1 MSRADEWMLRQACE
15 NVAIRRQTGKAII
28 PTQQIG
34 GAKGVSIAD
43 SIGKTAAIRY
53 SPEHLK
59 SCAGNAVC
67 ALPHRLTLAIP
78 STLRIT
84 AALLLGFAVAA
95 SAHAARVAVL
105 SNAFASQTAANF
117 NARIPGDTFTAVDL
131 TSTLPSLD
139 SLLAN
144 YDVILL
150 FEDSVFANSPVVGD
164 RVAAFANAGRAVV
177 LGTFYDQ
184 DRSDATGSSIIPH
197 GWGALEQIDPN
208 TTDGVGTAYSVR
220 TLAPASIVAHP
231 LTQGVTTLSALRG
244 NPGPYA
250 GGNQAKPGTTV
261 VATWAQPNARGLP
274 DPAIAFRV
282 TGPACVI
289 QIGIAAQ
296 YPVLATF
303 GTYGTDF
310 GGNFYQVWKNA
321 FDFGAAGCPTGIVPG
336 DPNQIAKG
344 WANRADLDLWRS
356 GFTFAIVLDG
366 AFIQD
371 GFGPALRLTTHP
383 DGTITFG

>member
-1 MSRADEWMLRQACE
+1 MANAR
-15 NVAIRRQTGKAII
+15 I
-28 PTQQIG
+28 PAQQIPG
-34 GAKGVSIAD
+34 HEAISVAD
-43 SIGKTAAIRY
+43 SIGKTPAIRY

-59 SCAGNAVC
+59 SCADSAVC
-67 ALPHRLTLAIP
+67 ALPHRPTLAIP
-78 STLRIT
+78 STLRI
-84 AALLLGFAVAA
+84 AAAVLLSFAVAA

-105 SNAFASQTAANF
+105 SNAFSSETAANF
-117 NARIPGDTFTAVDL
+117 NARMPGDTFTGIDV
-131 TSTLPSLD
+131 SSSLPSLD
-139 SLLAN
+139 TLLAN

-150 FEDSVFANSPVVGD
+150 FEDSVFANSPVVGN
-164 RVAAFANAGRAVV
+164 RVAAFAKAGRAVV

-197 GWGALEQIDPN
+197 GWGDLEQIDPN
-208 TTDGVGTAYSVR
+208 TTDGVGTAYVVR
-220 TLAPASIVAHP
+220 TLDPARIVAHP
-231 LTQGVTTLSALRG
+231 LTQGVTSLSALRG
-244 NPGPYA
+244 SPGPYA

-274 DPAIAFRV
+274 DPAIAFRI

-310 GGNFYQVWKNA
+310 GGDFYQVWKNA

-344 WANRADLDLWRS
+344 WPSRADLDVWRS